1 MRLIDSIKKMKNKS
15 KRIAKKSKMKKKRS
29 KKTIEEL
36 TDIEFMNMQTVK
48 GLQSYVKSKGLKGYS
63 KLRKQELIQF
73 ILYKIN
79 IETGELL

>member
-1 MRLIDSIKKMKNKS
+1 MSFIDNIKKMKNKS
-15 KRIAKKSKMKKKRS
+15 TRISKKSRMKKKSKKP
-29 KKTIEEL
+29 IEEM

-73 ILYKIN
+73 ILDKIN